1 MTSIYFQ
8 PLETAAGYSFKRPE
22 LLQQA
27 LTHRS
32 FSASNNERF
41 EFLGDSIL
49 NCVIALDLFERF
61 KDIREGDLSRIRANL
76 VCQDRLCEIALH
88 LNLGEYLRL
97 GEGERKSGGGQRPS
111 ILADALEALFGAI
124 FLDGGFE
131 QVRNTILLLYA
142 NYILILDP
150 RHTKKDSKTAL
161 QEHLQGRHM
170 ALPQY
175 HLKATHGE
183 AHAHEFE
190 VECLIPE
197 LGIATIGRG
206 PSRRSAEQEAARQA
220 LAQTGSK

>member
-32 FSASNNERF
+32 YSASNNERF

-97 GEGERKSGGGQRPS
+97 GEGERKSGGGS
-111 ILADALEALFGAI
+111 A
-124 FLDGGFE
+124 
-131 QVRNTILLLYA
+131 
-142 NYILILDP
+142 
-150 RHTKKDSKTAL
+150 
-161 QEHLQGRHM
+161 
-170 ALPQY
+170 PQY
-175 HLKATHGE
+175 LLMHSKPFSGQFFWMAVLNRFAIP
-183 AHAHEFE
+183 FSSSM
-190 VECLIPE
+190 LI
-197 LGIATIGRG
+197 TY
-206 PSRRSAEQEAARQA
+206 
-220 LAQTGSK
+220 